1 MCMKIE
7 FPCQCGEENAQFN
20 NLNNILPPSVI
31 EKVYCPECSSE
42 VTVNKD
48 TMLGDNNWIIEY
60 DMEQVKFLLAKMDI
74 PAAQITPEFVFDERY
89 SSWQGITPTDMVESI
104 REREEIV
111 KLAKVDKKKY
121 VETIKSWSI
130 NRMQAFM
137 DDGWRKAQPR
147 TA

>member
-1 MCMKIE
+1 MCMRIE

-31 EKVYCPECSSE
+31 EKVYCPECSSK

-48 TMLGDNNWIIEY
+48 TMLVDNNWIIEY

-89 SSWQGITPTDMVESI
+89 STWQGVTPTDMVESI

-137 DDGWRKAQPR
+137 DAGWRKAQPR

>member
-7 FPCQCGEENAQFN
+7 SPCQCGRKNAQFN

-48 TMLGDNNWIIEY
+48 TMLVDNNWIIEY
-60 DMEQVKFLLAKMDI
+60 DIEQVKFLLAKMDI
-74 PAAQITPEFVFDERY
+74 PAEQITPEFVFDERY
-89 SSWQGITPTDMVESI
+89 STWQGVTPTDMVESI

-137 DDGWRKAQPR
+137 DAGWRKAQPR

>member
-7 FPCQCGEENAQFN
+7 LPCQCGKESAQFN

-31 EKVYCPECSSE
+31 AKVYCPECSGDVE
-42 VTVNKD
+42 VDKN
-48 TMLGDNNWIIEY
+48 TMLVDNGWIIEY
-60 DMEQVKFLLAKMDI
+60 DMEQIKFLLAKIGI
-74 PAAQITPEFVFDERY
+74 PASQITPEFIFDERY
-89 SSWQGITPTDMVESI
+89 STWQGVTPTDMVQSI

-111 KLAKVDKKKY
+111 KLAKIDKKKY

-130 NRMQAFM
+130 NRMQDFM
-137 DDGWRKAQPR
+137 DAGWRKAQPR